1 MSVFPFGTRR
11 FSPKPPFS
19 QTLNCRGTLLCFI
32 SVYRLLAL
40 FFIKKKRRQ
49 VCKRMFLT
57 VKYILSISY
66 PSSYFNLIF

>member
-40 FFIKKKRRQ
+40 FFIKKNVVKSASA
-49 VCKRMFLT
+49 CFLLLNT
-57 VKYILSISY
+57 FSLFPIPPLV
-66 PSSYFNLIF
+66 LI